1 MRTTQQDIRNWL
13 LSRPEGATHMIV
25 AVDTFDH
32 GDYPVY
38 VKPEQSAKAE
48 VERLKSQSMTRVME
62 VYNYALPIDSQLAER
77 RAWHI

>member
-1 MRTTQQDIRNWL
+1 MSEIVVTEGFEFRDS
-13 LSRPEGATHMIV
+13 SRR
-25 AVDTFDH
+25 
-32 GDYPVY
+32 
-38 VKPEQSAKAE
+38 E